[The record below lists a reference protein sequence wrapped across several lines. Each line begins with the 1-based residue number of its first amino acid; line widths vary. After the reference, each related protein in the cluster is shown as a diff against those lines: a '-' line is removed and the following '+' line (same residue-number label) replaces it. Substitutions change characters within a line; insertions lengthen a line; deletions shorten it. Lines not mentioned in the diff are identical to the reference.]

1 MYVDTVNM
9 KSTGTAQIIVSKDG
23 ENQIVIIPGANDS
36 LTVEDYDKAQEIFDN
51 SKVFK
56 IKHMP
61 TA

>member
-1 MYVDTVNM
+1 M
-9 KSTGTAQIIVSKDG
+9 KSTGTAQIIVAKDG